1 MALRKN
7 RHCGCLLPL
16 VGASDG
22 CVRLVAPPVVC
33 FAGGTGKGAVDGKDR
48 EGKAANYALVQELA
62 EEFKK
67 RNGSMIC
74 AELLGLKKPEGSS
87 TPEARTEQY
96 YAKRPCAKWWKRRR
110 QYGPSI
116 WKNSRNK
123 QKLAVFMTEKRKKGS

>member
-33 FAGGTGKGAVDGKDR
+33 FCWRDWKRRVDGKDR

-96 YAKRPCAKWWKRRR
+96 YAKRPCAKMVEEAAT
-110 QYGPSI
+110 I
-116 WKNSRNK
+116 WAEYLEK
-123 QKLAVFMTEKRKKGS
+123 QQK